1 MSAMTTTRDE
11 LLAATL
17 VELEAAEATET
28 EPFDLDALTDE
39 HSATSIVPW
48 KITWS
53 TKG

>member
-1 MSAMTTTRDE
+1 MSAITTNRDE

-17 VELEAAEATET
+17 VELETTEAAEA